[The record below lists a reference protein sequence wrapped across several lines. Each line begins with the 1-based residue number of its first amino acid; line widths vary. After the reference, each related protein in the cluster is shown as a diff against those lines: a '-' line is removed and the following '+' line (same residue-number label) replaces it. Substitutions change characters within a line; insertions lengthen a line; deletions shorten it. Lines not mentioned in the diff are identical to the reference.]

1 MANHDTQMTNP
12 FALYNPLTKENASQ
26 ATIVHTGL
34 TKRTVDPCCVGVKAL
49 QLAQRPQALLM
60 ARLDSIATES
70 ATSAHVIYDA
80 ATTTTLNMKV
90 TKPVDIGAP
99 GDMVT
104 IHVVN
109 SRGLQPDD
117 LLTVAPFGEQFWVRS
132 VPTATSIDC
141 RRVGNF
147 PSMPIP
153 ANKILMHTGNA
164 VPEGSM
170 RRLGHHNF
178 MAKYKSQSFIV
189 RNGHAMTGTAKATLM
204 SRDGCAD
211 IVLSEDRAGM
221 IMDHALDMNKVL
233 LYGQSFRSMENGLPF
248 TMGDGIISA
257 IRLCAPQNVINI
269 AAPVDSKTIG
279 RMIQMLQRVPAVG
292 GLPDLIQVY
301 CDYASYEGWQE
312 MGRAESG
319 IKINS
324 GSNEINMIFS
334 KFIMGGK
341 TLEVIYD
348 EGMDENAA
356 SEGLSEGF
364 MYFFNPSSVV
374 IDYLPGR
381 RGIVASYKGM
391 HAKDNADYNSADI
404 TAESILSEF
413 HIKHVAPHS
422 NMIITGFNS
431 NMVKCRPDITLGEAK
446 GTYFTGSCSADQ
458 GCELGC

>member
-1 MANHDTQMTNP
+1 MANDGSQMTNP
-12 FALYNPLTKENASQ
+12 FATYNPMMKENASQ
-26 ATIVHTGL
+26 ATLVHTGL
-34 TKRTVDPCCVGVKAL
+34 TKRTVDTCCVGTKAL
-49 QLAQRPQALLM
+49 QLAGRPQALLM
-60 ARLDSIATES
+60 ARLDSVATES
-70 ATSAHVIYDA
+70 ATSSCVLYDA
-80 ATTTTLNMKV
+80 VTTTTMNMKV
-90 TKPVDIGAP
+90 TKPVEIGAG

-117 LLTVAPFGEQFWVRS
+117 LLTVAPFGEQFWIRS

-147 PSMPIP
+147 PSMPI
-153 ANKILMHTGNA
+153 AAGKILLHTGNA

-178 MAKYKSQSFIV
+178 MAKYKSQTFIV
-189 RNGHAMTGTAKATLM
+189 RNGHGKTGTAQAALRSKEDC
-204 SRDGCAD
+204 SD
-211 IVLSEDRAGM
+211 IVMSDDRPGM
-221 IMDHALDMNKVL
+221 IMDHAIDINKIL
-233 LYGQSFRSMENGLPF
+233 LYGQSFSSMENGLPF

-269 AAPVDSKTIG
+269 AAPVESKTIG
-279 RMIQMLQRVPAVG
+279 RMIQMLQRVPAVN
-292 GLPDLIQVY
+292 GLPDVIQVY

-312 MGRAESG
+312 LGKAETG
-319 IKINS
+319 ILVNS
-324 GSNEINMIFS
+324 GSNQIGMIFS

-364 MYFFNPSSVV
+364 MYFFNPASVV
-374 IDYLPGR
+374 IDYMPQR
-381 RGIVASYKGM
+381 RGLVASYQGM
-391 HAKDNADYNSADI
+391 HAGSNADYNSADI

-413 HIKHVAPHS
+413 HIKHIAPHS

-431 NMVKCRPDITLGEAK
+431 DMVKCRPDLTLGEAK
-446 GTYFTGSCSADQ
+446 GSYFTGSCVESE